1 MKQRLGVAA
10 ALLKD
15 PELLILD
22 EPTNGMDPAGM
33 AEMRTFIRGLGRGPR
48 TVLLS
53 SHLMTEVEQICD
65 RVGVIHNGSLVGEGT
80 VDELRGGEGIRV
92 RAEPLAKAERVA
104 AMLGEVESIAIADG
118 ALRIAADPAAAPA
131 INRALVQAGIAVSE
145 LGPERASLE
154 KVFLDLTQDAGD
166 AA

>member
-33 AEMRTFIRGLGRGPR
+33 AEMRTFIRRLGRGPR

-53 SHLMTEVEQICD
+53 SHLMTEAEQVCD
-65 RVGVIHNGSLVGEGT
+65 RVGVIHNGVLVGEGT
-80 VDELRGGEGIRV
+80 VDELRGSEGLRV
-92 RAEPLAKAERVA
+92 RAEPLADAERILA
-104 AMLGEVESIAIADG
+104 GLSEVENVAIADG
-118 ALRIAADPAAAPA
+118 DLRIEADPAAAAA

-145 LGPERASLE
+145 LRRERASLE
-154 KVFLDLTQDAGD
+154 KVFLELTQEGRE